1 MIKKITLFLLIIIF
15 SVIFFLMYLG
25 LEKKNSYSP
34 NLTEKSVVEN
44 FSSQEILS
52 NKQINFNDLLNINGF
67 TIVNIWA
74 SWCLPCRD
82 EHKYLLELRKINNIQ
97 LIGLNYKDKV
107 DNAKD
112 FLNSYKNPFH
122 KVLVD
127 NDGTKSILFGAY
139 GVPETFLIDNSN
151 KKIIKKFIGPINSN
165 SIIEIRNLIK

>member
-1 MIKKITLFLLIIIF
+1 M
-15 SVIFFLMYLG
+15 
-25 LEKKNSYSP
+25 
-34 NLTEKSVVEN
+34 
-44 FSSQEILS
+44 
-52 NKQINFNDLLNINGF
+52 
-67 TIVNIWA
+67 
-74 SWCLPCRD
+74 
-82 EHKYLLELRKINNIQ
+82 
-97 LIGLNYKDKV
+97 IGLNYKDKV

-165 SIIEIRNLIK
+165 SIIEIQNLIK

>member
-34 NLTEKSVVEN
+34 NLTEKAVVEN

-82 EHKYLLELRKINNIQ
+82 EHKYLLELSKINNIQ
-97 LIGLNYKDKV
+97 MIGLNYKDKV

-151 KKIIKKFIGPINSN
+151 KKIIKKFIGPINRN
-165 SIIEIRNLIK
+165 NIIEIRNLIK